1 MKINRNW
8 QNQLFNQ
15 TKLQA
20 IKSKIN
26 SNFLISILNKIVYK
40 IRNKRKNYNMLFKNS
55 GKEVDM
61 RATNL
66 MIKDMEKV
74 NSTI

>member
-1 MKINRNW
+1 
-8 QNQLFNQ
+8 
-15 TKLQA
+15 
-20 IKSKIN
+20 
-26 SNFLISILNKIVYK
+26 
-40 IRNKRKNYNMLFKNS
+40 MLFKNS